1 MAALSNRPSCLQQ
14 ASETVGLHVAHFGCT
29 TNSGVTQPPQTDF
42 ALQTFGWL
50 LAVLQISLGPGLPEG
65 IALPQVV
72 CYDELEG
79 MDSIMWLGMEN
90 AIIVNDRF
98 HIPMRSLSDFCANL
112 SV

>member
-1 MAALSNRPSCLQQ
+1 M
-14 ASETVGLHVAHFGCT
+14 
-29 TNSGVTQPPQTDF
+29 
-42 ALQTFGWL
+42 QTFGWL

-90 AIIVNDRF
+90 AIIVNDRYPYTYAF
-98 HIPMRSLSDFCANL
+98 PI
-112 SV
+112 